1 MVFPHAVLNELFL
14 INLTF
19 LDRTK
24 NDKYNNS
31 YIFLFDSSNDFQKFT
46 ALFSIVIKDLNKRF
60 LLKNY
65 KSALIKTA
73 DIKKGLL
80 NVN

>member
-19 LDRTK
+19 LNRTK
-24 NDKYNNS
+24 DDKYNNS
-31 YIFLFDSSNDFQKFT
+31 YIFLFNSSNDFQKFT
-46 ALFSIVIKDLNKRF
+46 ALFSIDINDLDKRF
-60 LLKNY
+60 LLKKY

-73 DIKKGLL
+73 DINKGLL
-80 NVN
+80 